1 MPPRPAPLIQNVF
14 ARSTRSL
21 AGDWR
26 AIVDPYE
33 NGYLDYR
40 GQPHAT
46 DGYFADRR
54 PASKSD
60 RIEYD
65 FDGSGTLRVPGD
77 WNSQRPELFLYEGT
91 VWYRT
96 RFDAAPAA
104 GRRRFLRFGAANS
117 EARVWLNGAF
127 AGSHR
132 GGFTPFDV
140 EVTSLLRPGGGSNSL
155 VVMVDDTRRRE
166 GVPTLNTDWW
176 NYGGLT
182 RDVLLVDV
190 PETFVR
196 DWALHLAAG
205 HPHRIVGWL
214 QLDGPAARQQAVV
227 RLPALGLSVRVQTD
241 AEGFARVELEA
252 PGLERWTP
260 EAPRLHSVELE
271 SETDRVVDRI
281 GFRTI
286 EVRGGE
292 ILLNGVPVFLRG
304 ISVHEQAP
312 RREGRSFGPADART
326 LLGWAQELGAN
337 FVRLSHYPHDE
348 HTVRLAD
355 ELGLLVW
362 EEIPVYWTI
371 AWEDPDTLENAR
383 TQLTELVTRDRNR
396 ASVILWSVGNETP
409 PTEARLRFMREL
421 VGTARAL
428 DPTRLVSA
436 ALERQEVDPL
446 LQRVDDPLGA
456 DLDVL
461 GCNEY
466 LGWYEGLPDRPDGV
480 RWETRH
486 AKPLVM
492 TEFGADALH
501 GLHGD
506 ALTRW
511 TEEYQ
516 AAFYEHQLRMLEAI
530 PFLRGMSPWILADFR
545 SPRRVLP
552 GIQDGWNRK
561 GLVSDRGERKLAFGI
576 LQAHYRALAERWRR

>member
-1 MPPRPAPLIQNVF
+1 MPFRSAPLIQNVL
-14 ARSTRSL
+14 ARSSRSL
-21 AGDWR
+21 AGEWR
-26 AIVDPYE
+26 AIVDPYQ
-33 NGYLDYR
+33 NGSLDYR

-46 DGYFADRR
+46 DGYFADRK
-54 PASKSD
+54 PASPSD

-65 FDGSGTLRVPGD
+65 FDRSEPLRVPGD
-77 WNSQRPELFLYEGT
+77 WNSQRRELFLYEGT
-91 VWYRT
+91 IWYRT
-96 RFDAAPAA
+96 LFDAAPAA
-104 GRRRFLRFGAANS
+104 GRRRFVRFGAANS
-117 EARVWLNGAF
+117 EAQVWLNGTF
-127 AGSHR
+127 AGGHR

-140 EVTSLLRPGGGSNSL
+140 EVTSFVRPGSNSL

-190 PETFVR
+190 PETFLR
-196 DWALHLAAG
+196 DYALHLAPEDPG
-205 HPHRIVGWL
+205 RITGWVR
-214 QLDGPAARQQAVV
+214 LDGPTRRQSVSV
-227 RLPALGLSVRVQTD
+227 RLPELGLSACVDTD
-241 AEGFARVELEA
+241 AEGFGRVELEA
-252 PGLERWTP
+252 PALERWTP
-260 EAPRLHSVELE
+260 ERPRLHLVELQ
-271 SETDRVVDRI
+271 SETDRVIDRI
-281 GFRTI
+281 GFRTV

-292 ILLNGVPVFLRG
+292 ILLNGAPVFLRG
-304 ISVHEQAP
+304 ISLHEQAP
-312 RREGRSFGPADART
+312 RREGRACGPEDART

-337 FVRLSHYPHDE
+337 FVRLAHYPHDE

-355 ELGLLVW
+355 ELGLLLW
-362 EEIPVYWTI
+362 AEIPVYWTI
-371 AWEDPDTLENAR
+371 AWEDPDTLDDAR

-396 ASVILWSVGNETP
+396 ASVIVWSVGNETP
-409 PTEARLRFMREL
+409 PTDARLRFMREL
-421 VGTARAL
+421 VRTARAL

-436 ALERQEVDPL
+436 ALERQEVEPL

-466 LGWYEGLPDRPDGV
+466 LGWYDGLPDRPAGV
-480 RWETRH
+480 RWETCH

-492 TEFGADALH
+492 TELGADALQ
-501 GLHGD
+501 GFHGD
-506 ALTRW
+506 PLTRW
-511 TEEYQ
+511 SEEYQ
-516 AAFYEHQLRMLEAI
+516 AAVYEHQLRMLERI

-576 LQAHYRALAERWRR
+576 LQAYYRALAEKWRG

>member
-1 MPPRPAPLIQNVF
+1 MPPRPAALIQNVF
-14 ARSTRSL
+14 ARSAQSL
-21 AGDWR
+21 AGGWR
-26 AIVDPYE
+26 TIVDPYD

-40 GQPHAT
+40 GQPLAT
-46 DGYFADRR
+46 DGYFADRK

-65 FDGSGTLRVPGD
+65 FDRSETLRVPGD

-96 RFDAAPAA
+96 RFDVAPAG
-104 GRRRFLRFGAANS
+104 GRRRFVRFGAANY
-117 EARVWLNGAF
+117 EARVWLNGTF

-140 EVTSLLRPGGGSNSL
+140 EVTSLLRPGSNSL
-155 VVMVDDTRRRE
+155 VVMVNDTRRRE

-190 PETFVR
+190 PGTFLR
-196 DWALHLAAG
+196 DWALHLA
-205 HPHRIVGWL
+205 PEDPRRITGWV
-214 QLDGPAARQQAVV
+214 QLDGPARRQPVIV
-227 RLPALGLSVRVQTD
+227 RLPEVGLSVRVETD
-241 AEGFARVELEA
+241 GEGFARVELDA
-252 PGLERWTP
+252 PGIERWTP
-260 EAPRLHSVELE
+260 ERPRLHAVELQCD
-271 SETDRVVDRI
+271 TDRAVDRI

-292 ILLNGVPVFLRG
+292 ILLNGAPIFLRG

-312 RREGRSFGPADART
+312 RREGRSCGPADART

-371 AWEDPDTLENAR
+371 AWDDPDTLENAR

-396 ASVILWSVGNETP
+396 ASVVLWSVGNETP
-409 PTEARLRFMREL
+409 PTEARLRFMRAL
-421 VGTARAL
+421 VATARAL

-466 LGWYEGLPDRPDGV
+466 LGWYDGLPDRPDGV
-480 RWETRH
+480 RWETCH

-492 TEFGADALH
+492 TELGADALH

-516 AAFYEHQLRMLEAI
+516 AAFYEHQLRMLEGI

-545 SPRRVLP
+545 SPRRALP
-552 GIQDGWNRK
+552 GVQDGWNRK

-576 LQAHYRALAERWRR
+576 LQAHYRALAGR

>member
-1 MPPRPAPLIQNVF
+1 MPPRSAPLIQNVF
-14 ARSTRSL
+14 ARSAQSL

-26 AIVDPYE
+26 VIVDPYD

-40 GQPHAT
+40 GQPLAT
-46 DGYFADRR
+46 DGYFADRK

-65 FDGSGTLRVPGD
+65 FDRSETLRVPGD

-96 RFDAAPAA
+96 RFDAGAA
-104 GRRRFLRFGAANS
+104 GGRRRFLRFGAANY
-117 EARVWLNGAF
+117 EARVWLNGTF

-140 EVTSLLRPGGGSNSL
+140 EVTSLLRQGSNSL
-155 VVMVDDTRRRE
+155 VVMVNDMRRRE

-196 DWALHLAAG
+196 DWALHLA
-205 HPHRIVGWL
+205 PEDPRRITGWV
-214 QLDGPAARQQAVV
+214 QLDGPTRRQPVVV
-227 RLPALGLSVRVQTD
+227 RLPGLGLAVRVQTD

-252 PGLERWTP
+252 PSIERWTP
-260 EAPRLHSVELE
+260 ERPRLHDVELQCD
-271 SETDRVVDRI
+271 TDRVVDRI

-292 ILLNGVPVFLRG
+292 ILLNGAPVFLRG

-312 RREGRSFGPADART
+312 RREGRACGPADART

-371 AWEDPDTLENAR
+371 AWDDPDTLENAR

-396 ASVILWSVGNETP
+396 ASVVLWSVGNETP

-421 VGTARAL
+421 VRTARAL

-436 ALERQEVDPL
+436 ALERQEVHPL

-466 LGWYEGLPDRPDGV
+466 LGWYDGLPDRPDGV
-480 RWETRH
+480 RWETCH

-492 TEFGADALH
+492 TELGADALH
-501 GLHGD
+501 GLHGN

-516 AAFYEHQLRMLEAI
+516 ATFYEHQLRMLEAI

-545 SPRRVLP
+545 SPRRALP
-552 GIQDGWNRK
+552 GVQDGWNRK
-561 GLVSDRGERKLAFGI
+561 GLVSDRGEKKLAFRI
-576 LQAHYRALAERWRR
+576 LQDHYRALAARWR